1 MALLVPISGRVLR
14 STASGI
20 RRQVAPATS
29 QSRWS
34 SSSSAKKEL
43 GAAIQ
48 DRHATKAFT
57 ADPVP
62 DETLAAILRLTQ
74 RAPTGFN
81 TQPYACVLVREQ
93 ADREKLGEAM
103 LDSNARKVKEAPVVA
118 VFAADLGKAVCVW
131 GVQGGGIR
139 WLICCVGTFLSE
151 PSKRVPHL
159 QKLAH
164 DNGAPADFV
173 SNLPHFVRLF
183 SGEGKVAGGIRE
195 CISTA
200 VSPLQAVPSNVP
212 TMAWAFKQT
221 TFAAATFLYAA
232 QVHGVATCP
241 MEGFDETRVRNAL
254 DIPDRY
260 GVPVVICL
268 GYENPAAKPAKASP
282 RLAPTE
288 IFFDGKFGQ
297 SSEKLF
303 SDK

>member
-1 MALLVPISGRVLR
+1 MALFVPMSGRVLR

-29 QSRWS
+29 QSRW

-118 VFAADLGKAVCVW
+118 VFAADLGKA
-131 GVQGGGIR
+131 
-139 WLICCVGTFLSE
+139 
-151 PSKRVPHL
+151 
-159 QKLAH
+159 LAH
-164 DNGAPADFV
+164 DNGAPADFAN
-173 SNLPHFVRLF
+173 NLPHFVRLF

-200 VSPLQAVPSNVP
+200 VSPLQAVPSYVP

-232 QVHGVATCP
+232 QAHGVATCP

-268 GYENPAAKPAKASP
+268 GYENPAAKPVKASP